1 MSQQRNQESEEGQV
15 MVLITGYVL
24 LTLLLVTVVA
34 AVSSVYLTQK
44 KLLSIADSAAL
55 AAADSYTLQQVSTVG
70 GAPGTV
76 LTGEQVRAAVT
87 TYVQHNEPLLDVS
100 GLVIAAGTGTVDGR
114 TAQVTLT
121 AVAHPVFLNFLIP
134 DGIAVTATS
143 TARSEL
149 KR

>member
-1 MSQQRNQESEEGQV
+1 

-55 AAADSYTLQQVSTVG
+55 AAADSYTLQQVSAEA

-87 TYVQHNEPLLDVS
+87 AYVQHNETLLDAS
-100 GLVIAAGTGTVDGR
+100 ALVIAPGTGTVDGR

-121 AVAHPVFLNFLIP
+121 AVAHPVFLNFLVP